1 MIETRCEGNAPVE
14 ANGQKLKLLHLI
26 RILSNETDE
35 KHGLTMPQIIEK
47 LASQGISAERKSI
60 YRDIAALREFG
71 YDIEVYHRAPVEY
84 AMTSRPFEI
93 SEIVMLIDAVQGS
106 RHLTQSKSD
115 SLVRRLK
122 TFASK
127 PQSKMLGKRLY
138 VDGRVKMQNESVF
151 RNVDLIQEAIQ
162 RKRMIEFR
170 TFRYDVHM
178 RRKVIGD
185 DVRLETP
192 VVLTYTDGY
201 YYAVTFEGETREFRT
216 YRVDRM
222 VDIFVSERAALR
234 CDEISLFDAAEHER
248 WAFFMYGGEPVRVSL
263 RVHEDAMGDIVDR
276 FGEDVEVSLYDE
288 SHAIVNV
295 DVMGNAAFFGWL
307 AQFGSSVSIESP
319 SEVKQQYRSY
329 LQAILEG
336 IEA

>member
-1 MIETRCEGNAPVE
+1 ME

-47 LASQGISAERKSI
+47 LALQGISAERKSI

-115 SLVRRLK
+115 ALVRRLK

-138 VDGRVKMQNESVF
+138 VDGRVKLQNESVF

-170 TFRYDVHM
+170 TFCYDVHA
-178 RRKVIGD
+178 RRKIAAD
-185 DVRLETP
+185 ADVRLETP

-201 YYAVTFEGETREFRT
+201 YYVVTFDGEQRAFRT
-216 YRVDRM
+216 YRADRM
-222 VDIFVSERAALR
+222 VDIFVSERAAER
-234 CDEISLFDAAEHER
+234 TEEISSFDAAEHER
-248 WAFFMYGGEPVRVSL
+248 WAFCMYGGTPARVSL
-263 RVHEDAMGDIVDR
+263 RVSEEAMGDIVDR
-276 FGEDVEVSLYDE
+276 FGEDVEVLPCDDE
-288 SHAIVNV
+288 HAIVNV
-295 DVMGNAAFFGWL
+295 DVMNNAAFYGWL
-307 AQFGSSVSIESP
+307 AQFGSLVRIEAP
-319 SEVKQQYRSY
+319 AQVEQNYRAY
-329 LQAILEG
+329 LEG
-336 IEA
+336 ILSQMGE